1 MDITIKDVE
10 HRYQVKTPFERL
22 ALYDINA
29 LIKEGSYVAV
39 IGHTGSGKSTLL
51 QHLNGL
57 LKPTKGQISL
67 GDTVLQAGKKINS
80 LKPFGKKSESFSN
93 FRSISYLKKQF

>member
-10 HRYQVKTPFERL
+10 HRYQMKTPFERL
-22 ALYDINA
+22 TLYDINA
-29 LIKEGSYVAV
+29 SIKEGSYVAV

-57 LKPTKGQISL
+57 LKPTKGQLSL
-67 GDTVLQAGKKINS
+67 GSTVIQAGKRI
-80 LKPFGKKSESFSN
+80 KS
-93 FRSISYLKKQF
+93 